1 MENIGRSGLV
11 KPESFRRRASPHNEP
26 LPKKTSQ
33 LRKLIGV
40 QTKILIC
47 RSIFSNIFEGVNK
60 ALICPS
66 ICLSIHIPIP
76 PHTMTCTLQKNLLHQ
91 SSAAEKRYQERCQ
104 KPLIIATFLDYHHYS
119 LLYLP
124 QFLLSQLLRTYLC
137 LCLSPLTTLAS
148 VSRPHQDNPT
158 LL

>member
-60 ALICPS
+60 APY
-66 ICLSIHIPIP
+66 LSIYLFINLFTYSSQDNDLHPTKKLTP
-76 PHTMTCTLQKNLLHQ
+76 PKF
-91 SSAAEKRYQERCQ
+91 SSRKKRY
-104 KPLIIATFLDYHHYS
+104 
-119 LLYLP
+119 
-124 QFLLSQLLRTYLC
+124 
-137 LCLSPLTTLAS
+137 
-148 VSRPHQDNPT
+148 
-158 LL
+158 

>member
-47 RSIFSNIFEGVNK
+47 RTIFSNIFEGVNK
-60 ALICPS
+60 AMYCVTQLMLYTGEKLSSS
-66 ICLSIHIPIP
+66 IL
-76 PHTMTCTLQKNLLHQ
+76 
-91 SSAAEKRYQERCQ
+91 
-104 KPLIIATFLDYHHYS
+104 
-119 LLYLP
+119 
-124 QFLLSQLLRTYLC
+124 
-137 LCLSPLTTLAS
+137 
-148 VSRPHQDNPT
+148 
-158 LL
+158 